1 MRTIVT
7 IVTLLLAPG
16 AWAGEYDDVEIVRMD
31 DRGIVFEYRPVD
43 VRLEL
48 SGAARASD
56 GGSARHGNLKCLFI
70 DNCARTAGEGNFD
83 LPVRVVLLGIP
94 ADAKP
99 EVNAWVDGET
109 IVSGGSAAV
118 IEQSLP
124 GLGQSASEFA
134 LKEKSE
140 VEKRVAIENP
150 FWIGNQRV
158 LRIKVFPANYDIST
172 KQYRVAGKLQVEVR
186 FNSSGHLA
194 SSLTANAWDKVL
206 KKGLLNY
213 EQAKEFRTE
222 PQESG
227 KLAKAIAFSSP
238 FDSST
243 NWVKLTFQENGIY
256 KIDRAMLSAAG
267 VPVSTIGPQTFR
279 IFSMGGRALPAF
291 NNVPRPAW
299 QEHSIEVTGEQ
310 DGIFD
315 TGDEIHFYGW
325 AVVGWDYDTLSATFK
340 FVKNNYT
347 TSQVFWLTW
356 GGSFGNAPL
365 RIARSFVVGSGSP
378 VTSFPAHY
386 RFEQDRFLAV
396 DRFSE
401 INDYYTWYG
410 GKGNSQTYFFNLPGL
425 VSNPDTIIV
434 GHLSG
439 GVSLL
444 VNNSFATTN
453 NPILQPAAFITSAL
467 KAGLNRVDLGVT
479 TNGSGLNHFD
489 YLEIFYNRLP
499 VYTPPFMEF
508 ETPNISGLVEFQISS
523 TPVNFVCWG
532 ISNRF
537 RPGVVQATRNSS
549 GVLSLV
555 DDASIKRSYILT
567 SIADFKRPTLSR
579 ESPVDLMTGPNQ
591 GEFVLIAPTLF
602 QPALS
607 IYAAHRADSSGVT
620 VKQVDVEQIYNNFS
634 GGLPDPVAIRDFL
647 KFARENWGNPK
658 PRYVLLAGDGT
669 YDFRN
674 IEGTGAVNYVPPFIV
689 DQAFDASSNSDEG
702 YLYFGNPG
710 FLDSADQT
718 LDMTVARWP
727 VKNVS
732 ELQVVADKI
741 MRYESSPEYGVWRN
755 RVTLVAD
762 DEFGTFDNEGF
773 HTASSEQLASRYTP
787 RRFDQ
792 KKIYLFDYPFNGLRE
807 KPEAEQAILRA
818 WNEGQ
823 LLINYVGHGSPNLWA
838 HEHVLKREEDVPQ
851 MVNSNRLPLVY
862 AASCNINSFVEPL
875 SEGMGEDLLKSPAG
889 GAVAV
894 IAAVR
899 VVFAGPN
906 NDLNDSTFNLLLG
919 SDSLSIGEAFYLAK
933 LLRQPNGN
941 DRRFLLF
948 GDPAMHL
955 ARPTY
960 NICLT
965 APDTL
970 SALTVAT
977 VSGEVTAGKVTDTA
991 CTAGVPLSSFNGT
1004 VKLSVFDGLRSK
1016 SHPLVPTPLSYS
1028 LPGNMIYRGDAQ
1040 ATNGRFSFSFIVPKD
1055 ISYGSK
1061 TGKISVYAFDATG
1074 DAVGFKDSMALG
1086 GSVAVTTD
1094 TVGPKI
1100 SVTVVGGGS
1109 VGAGDVIS
1117 VGVNLSVKLEDSSGI
1132 NITGE
1137 PAHSIT
1143 AEFDFPS
1150 GLTLDI
1156 TSSFRYEQRSF
1167 SSGEAFFTV
1176 PAVSTGRHALRI
1188 KAWDSANNSSVLE
1201 FPIEVA
1207 ASGKLLLS
1215 NVLNYPNPMKDKTN
1229 FCYTLSA
1236 PADEVMIEIFSE
1248 AGRSIKTIRSA
1259 SVKAGYN
1266 FQTEWNGRDNDGD
1279 VVASGI
1285 YLYKVWA
1292 RQASKEAEEF
1302 GKIVV
1307 MR

>member
-1 MRTIVT
+1 MGMRTIIT
-7 IVTLLLAPG
+7 IVTLLLAQG
-16 AWAGEYDDVEIVRMD
+16 AWAGEYDDVVIVRMD

-48 SGAARASD
+48 SGAAPASD
-56 GGSARHGNLKCLFI
+56 GGSARHGNLKYLAI
-70 DNCARTAGEGNFD
+70 GNCARTAGQGNFD

-94 ADAKP
+94 AVAKP

-172 KQYRVAGKLQVEVR
+172 EQYRVAGKLQVEVK
-186 FNSSGHLA
+186 FNSSDHLA
-194 SSLTANAWDKVL
+194 SSSMANAWDKVL
-206 KKGLLNY
+206 KNGLLNY
-213 EQAKEFRTE
+213 EEAKGFRNE

-227 KLAKAIAFSSP
+227 KLSKPTPSYSP
-238 FDSST
+238 FSQSS
-243 NWVKLTFQENGIY
+243 NWVKVTFQENGIY
-256 KIDRAMLSAAG
+256 KIDRAMLAALV
-267 VPVSTIGPQTFR
+267 VPISTIDPQTFR

-325 AVVGWDYDTLSATFK
+325 AVEGWDYDTLSGSFK
-340 FVKNNYT
+340 FTKNVYT
-347 TSQVFWLTW
+347 TTQAFWLTW

-365 RIARSFVVGSGSP
+365 RIATYVVLGSGP
-378 VTSFPAHY
+378 AVTSFPARF

-396 DRFSE
+396 DKGSE

-410 GKGNSQTYFFNLPGL
+410 GKGTSQTYFFNLPDL
-425 VSNPDTIIV
+425 VSNPDTIMV

-439 GVSLL
+439 GVSLS
-444 VNNSFATTN
+444 VNSSFATTSK
-453 NPILQPAAFITSAL
+453 PATFITSAL
-467 KAGLNRVDLGVT
+467 KAGLNRVDLGIT

-499 VYTPPFMEF
+499 IFSSPLLEF
-508 ETPNISGLVEFQISS
+508 ETPVSSGIVTFQIRNS
-523 TPVNFVCWG
+523 PVKTWLWLVT
-532 ISNRF
+532 NRF
-537 RPGVVQATRNSS
+537 SPTGMSGTRDATGVFSFNVDATKKHFFILAS
-549 GVLSLV
+549 GS
-555 DDASIKRSYILT
+555 DI
-567 SIADFKRPTLSR
+567 KRPTLSQVA
-579 ESPVDLMTGPNQ
+579 PVVLTGFNQ
-591 GEFVLIAPTLF
+591 GEFIFIAPASFQSTL
-602 QPALS
+602 S
-607 IYAAHRADSSGVT
+607 SYVAHRAAFSGVT

-674 IEGTGAVNYVPPFIV
+674 IEGTGAANYVPPFIV

-702 YLYFGNPG
+702 YLYFRNPG
-710 FLDSADQT
+710 FLDSSDQV
-718 LDMTVARWP
+718 LDMTIARWP

-755 RVTLVAD
+755 RITLVAD
-762 DEFGTFDNEGF
+762 DEFGAFDNEGF
-773 HTASSEQLASRYTP
+773 HTFSSEQLASRHTP
-787 RRFDQ
+787 RRLDQ

-823 LLINYVGHGSPNLWA
+823 LIINYVGHGSPNLWA

-851 MVNSNRLPLVY
+851 MVNTNRLPLVY

-894 IAAVR
+894 IASVR
-899 VVFAGPN
+899 IVFAGPN
-906 NDLNDSTFNLLLG
+906 NDLNDKVFDLLLG
-919 SDSLSIGEAFYLAK
+919 TDSLSIGEAFYLAK

-948 GDPAMHL
+948 GDPAMHI
-955 ARPTY
+955 AFPKY
-960 NICLT
+960 NVRLT
-965 APDTL
+965 AIPDSL
-970 SALTVAT
+970 SALSVAA
-977 VSGEVTAGKVTDTA
+977 VSGEVTDRSGIR
-991 CTAGVPLSSFNGT
+991 LNSFNGNVT
-1004 VKLSVFDGLRSK
+1004 LMAFDGLRFK
-1016 SHPLVPTPLSYS
+1016 SHPLDPAPQPYS
-1028 LPGNMIYRGDAQ
+1028 LPGNMIYRGEAQ
-1040 ATNGRFSFSFIVPKD
+1040 AANGRFSFSFVVPKD

-1100 SVTVVGGGS
+1100 SLAVVGGGS

-1150 GLTLDI
+1150 GPTFDI
-1156 TSSFRYEQRSF
+1156 TSSFRYEQQSF
-1167 SSGEAFFTV
+1167 SRGEAFFTV
-1176 PAVSTGRHALRI
+1176 PAVSTGRHTLRI

-1248 AGRSIKTIRSA
+1248 AGRLIKTIRSA

-1279 VVASGI
+1279 AVASGI
-1285 YLYKVWA
+1285 YLYKVCA
-1292 RQASKEAEEF
+1292 RQASKEVEDF